1 MSAADDAPGGPPHGP
16 HARLRHD
23 LKSPLTTIY
32 ARAQLLARSI
42 RRSPSLTD
50 EERTRMLAGIT
61 AIEVALREMDTVI
74 EGMSNAGD
82 EGRNDPKQIPSHRA

>member
-16 HARLRHD
+16 PDQLRHD

-42 RRSPSLTD
+42 RRAPSLTD
-50 EERTRMLAGIT
+50 EERTRMLGGIT
-61 AIEVALREMDTVI
+61 AIEDAVREMVTVI
-74 EGMSNAGD
+74 EGMSNMGD
-82 EGRNDPKQIPSHRA
+82 EGRNDPK